1 MLVVR
6 PSLGSIIAACRLRIS
21 RVRELCFP
29 SSMLVFPIYLLGLIF
44 SPCTCFFFGLFIF
57 VPLQFFPAFSLPD
70 IFFCGLVVPTFGMVL
85 VQDWSY
91 GALPGLAALCLV
103 LRRSAWSCSALPSLS
118 RCRCDCDLICH
129 SESLSSQF
137 MGRAPIV

>member
-1 MLVVR
+1 
-6 PSLGSIIAACRLRIS
+6 
-21 RVRELCFP
+21 
-29 SSMLVFPIYLLGLIF
+29 MLVFPIYLLGLIF

-91 GALPGLAALCLV
+91 GALPGLAALYIYIYMYIYISLKSH
-103 LRRSAWSCSALPSLS
+103 LRL
-118 RCRCDCDLICH
+118 D
-129 SESLSSQF
+129 
-137 MGRAPIV
+137 APDRV